1 VTGAL
6 WSDVDGDGW
15 PDLLLSLEWGG
26 VKYFHNNGGRG
37 FEDWSERAG
46 FAAAGSGWW
55 TSIAA
60 ADFDGDG
67 RMDFVVGNVGLN
79 TPYRASPTEPAL
91 IYTGDF
97 GGKGDRQLVEAC
109 HEAGRVYPWR
119 NRRDLGAV
127 IPSVLK
133 RYPRN
138 DYYARATL
146 GEILGEERLA
156 AAERFEATEFRS
168 GVFLGQPDGT
178 YRFNPLP
185 RIAQIAPIQGLVAG
199 DFDGDGNADIY
210 AVQNSYSPIPY
221 VGRFDGGLG
230 QLLRGDGHG
239 GFTAVTAGESGLV
252 VPGDAKALAVVDLD
266 QDGWPDFLVSRNN
279 APTLAFRNGGGP
291 GRHSLRVELR
301 GPKGNPSAIG
311 ARVSLEYADGSSRV
325 AEVRAGSG
333 YYSQSAAACFF
344 GWGGERT
351 PRRVTARWPSGA
363 TSEARVDAGASSVV
377 MTAPAA

>member
-1 VTGAL
+1 
-6 WSDVDGDGW
+6 
-15 PDLLLSLEWGG
+15 
-26 VKYFHNNGGRG
+26 
-37 FEDWSERAG
+37 
-46 FAAAGSGWW
+46 
-55 TSIAA
+55 
-60 ADFDGDG
+60 
-67 RMDFVVGNVGLN
+67 
-79 TPYRASPTEPAL
+79 
-91 IYTGDF
+91 
-97 GGKGDRQLVEAC
+97 
-109 HEAGRVYPWR
+109 
-119 NRRDLGAV
+119 
-127 IPSVLK
+127 
-133 RYPRN
+133 
-138 DYYARATL
+138 
-146 GEILGEERLA
+146 
-156 AAERFEATEFRS
+156 
-168 GVFLGQPDGT
+168 
-178 YRFNPLP
+178 
-185 RIAQIAPIQGLVAG
+185 
-199 DFDGDGNADIY
+199 
-210 AVQNSYSPIPY
+210 
-221 VGRFDGGLG
+221 
-230 QLLRGDGHG
+230 
-239 GFTAVTAGESGLV
+239 VTAGESGLV